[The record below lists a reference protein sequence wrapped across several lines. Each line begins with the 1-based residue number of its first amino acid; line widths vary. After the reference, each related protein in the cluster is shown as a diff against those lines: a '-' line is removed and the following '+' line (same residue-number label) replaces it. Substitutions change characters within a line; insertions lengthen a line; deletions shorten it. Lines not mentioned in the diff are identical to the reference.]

1 MAVAPF
7 PFDSLPRLSL
17 ADLAVGN
24 AAVTWLGH
32 VARAES
38 RPEGPPRA
46 LGLEVSGARLVGV
59 SRRGSERAGGRSID
73 ASAGASINASTA
85 LVWVGREGAR
95 ALVSLP
101 GALVRSVAG
110 RLLAGP
116 KELAA
121 PRPLTAAEH
130 ALAAMLCA
138 SALAGLSI
146 EGSGAGSAAWSVEPW
161 QPFPE
166 LRAALAAT
174 EKRLAG
180 WPCLELIVALDGRVH
195 PLRVW
200 MPPSLIHRRPR
211 PATPPSWLSRLRIEL
226 PLVVASAPME
236 PDSLA
241 RLQVRDVVIV
251 EAPAGGAELRVAC
264 GAVGLLVRP
273 GASHAVIES
282 SYRRRV
288 KPSSE
293 GPAADAPRFSSGATA
308 DAQLDAAAGSLSDAL
323 ADSLPDA
330 LADALV
336 DDVTAELTVT
346 LGSVALS
353 LRQLTELAVGQVVSL
368 GRPLHGPFELRIA
381 GKPIGRGELVD
392 VEGSLGVRIVS
403 LQA

>member
-7 PFDSLPRLSL
+7 PFETLPRISL

-24 AAVTWLGH
+24 SAVTWLGQM
-32 VARAES
+32 ARAES
-38 RPEGPPRA
+38 RPEGPLRA
-46 LGLEVSGARLVGV
+46 LGLEVTGARLVGV
-59 SRRGSERAGGRSID
+59 SGRSND
-73 ASAGASINASTA
+73 GASNDAIDSSTG

-101 GALVRSVAG
+101 GSLVRSVAG

-138 SALAGLSI
+138 SALAGLCV
-146 EGSGAGSAAWSVEPW
+146 EDGGAGSAAWSVEPW

-166 LRAALAAT
+166 VRSALAAT
-174 EKRLAG
+174 EKRLTG
-180 WPCLELIVALDGRVH
+180 WPRLEVIVALDGREH

-200 MPPSLIHRRPR
+200 TPPSLVHRRPR
-211 PATPPSWLSRLRIEL
+211 SAAPPSWLARLRIEL
-226 PLVVASAPME
+226 PLVVAAAPME
-236 PDSLA
+236 PAVLA
-241 RLQVRDVVIV
+241 RLQVRDVIVV
-251 EAPAGGAELRVAC
+251 EAPAGGAELRVSR
-264 GAVGLLVRP
+264 GAVGLRVRP

-288 KPSSE
+288 KSPSE
-293 GPAADAPRFSSGATA
+293 GPAAAVPPFSSGGAA
-308 DAQLDAAAGSLSDAL
+308 DAQPDASVDA
-323 ADSLPDA
+323 SVDA

-381 GKPIGRGELVD
+381 GKPMGRGELVD